1 MYLERVSIKMR
12 FSSSTIPKEDIMNIN
27 ESLTQVHN
35 LAISLAERAKTDEEF
50 RAQIEADPLGT
61 LTAAGL
67 PSEIVGDFL
76 RDSGLDPEGDVQGYW
91 SICVGTGIQ
100 TD

>member
-1 MYLERVSIKMR
+1 MDSKSSLSSIH
-12 FSSSTIPKEDIMNIN
+12 
-27 ESLTQVHN
+27 SLAV
-35 LAISLAERAKTDEEF
+35 SLAERAKSDEEF

-67 PSEIVGDFL
+67 PSEVVGDFL
-76 RDSGLDPEGDVQGYW
+76 RDSGLSADGDVQGYW

>member
-1 MYLERVSIKMR
+1 MDTTSSLSSI
-12 FSSSTIPKEDIMNIN
+12 
-27 ESLTQVHN
+27 HN
-35 LAISLAERAKTDEEF
+35 LAVSLAERAKTDEEF
-50 RAQIEADPLGT
+50 RARIEADPLGT

-76 RDSGLDPEGDVQGYW
+76 RDSGLGPEGDVQGYW
-91 SICVGTGIQ
+91 SICIGTIAQ

>member
-1 MYLERVSIKMR
+1 MGIK
-12 FSSSTIPKEDIMNIN
+12 D
-27 ESLTQVHN
+27 SLTQIHN
-35 LAISLAERAKTDEEF
+35 LAVDLSERAKSDEEF
-50 RAQIEADPLGT
+50 RAQIETDPLGT

-76 RDSGLDPEGDVQGYW
+76 RDSGLSADGDVQGYW
-91 SICVGTGIQ
+91 SICVGTAVQ